1 MHDDLGKAPHAEY
14 PIVVTTAVLETTL
27 RDFTEGWHQYAE
39 IYRNLIELFNLSPT
53 MAVGYIRGVP
63 TISVDEM
70 VTSLKRRSPDLQLL
84 IDEHSVRLLATIF
97 SWRTGAVITQQF
109 MNVCPDLP
117 LLMEILEEEGCFN

>member
-1 MHDDLGKAPHAEY
+1 MHDDVEKDPHAEY
-14 PIVVTTAVLETTL
+14 PIVVTTAVLESAL
-27 RDFTEGWHQYAE
+27 RDLTEEWHQYAE
-39 IYRNLIELFNLSPT
+39 IYHNLVELFNLSPT
-53 MAVGYIRGVP
+53 MAVGHMRGVP

-70 VTSLKRRSPDLQLL
+70 VTLLKRRSPDLQLL

-109 MNVCPDLP
+109 INACSDLP